1 MVPRRRSR
9 AGDRHLRSAESS
21 RAWAPMSTEPA
32 PTTGGDDRARALYFE
47 HGPAIENWA
56 HRRFGD
62 REAAEEV
69 VQEVVLAAWRKHAQF
84 DPSRGSER
92 AWMFGIARHVAATRY
107 RRNRRHLAS
116 VPTAEPPDDRP
127 RRHRP
132 RTPRRPVAHRRQR
145 SLPVERT
152 PGGPDRRILRPLV
165 DTRDLRATRHSGGNR
180 EIPPLLRVAHTAGGP
195 R

>member
-1 MVPRRRSR
+1 
-9 AGDRHLRSAESS
+9 
-21 RAWAPMSTEPA
+21 MSTDPA
-32 PTTGGDDRARALYFE
+32 PTTGGDDRARQLYFE

-116 VPTAEPPDDRP
+116 VPTAEPPDPGRDDIDIERL
-127 RRHRP
+127 
-132 RTPRRPVAHRRQR
+132 VDR
-145 SLPVERT
+145 SLIADSIRCLSSEHQAVLIAAYF
-152 PGGPDRRILRPLV
+152 DRLSTREISEQLEIPEGTVKSRLYYALRILR
-165 DTRDLRATRHSGGNR
+165 
-180 EIPPLLRVAHTAGGP
+180 AGLDE
-195 R
+195 RQVL